1 MMKKLEMPKMIPI
14 STILLQYLSKDYLQ
28 KYTWACS
35 RLDQKIWKAWAHP
48 GLTLKARA
56 WLGLENF
63 GLVPPLFWASSEY
76 ITKVNRV
83 NKYRLHQRCL
93 DDITTLPQFSG
104 MLGSAWHWWHRV
116 SAFLKAG
123 QFSEHLW
130 SSQVNSLCICGP
142 KLTLLFIAE
151 GWSAQ
156 PYYVT
161 FGA

>member
-35 RLDQKIWKAWAHP
+35 RLDQKIWKAWANP
-48 GLTLKARA
+48 GSTLKARA

-83 NKYRLHQRCL
+83 NKCRLHQRCL

-116 SAFLKAG
+116 SVFLEPG

-130 SSQVNSLCICGP
+130 SPSWHSY
-142 KLTLLFIAE
+142 LLLKAGVPNLIILPLVHNKF
-151 GWSAQ
+151 
-156 PYYVT
+156 
-161 FGA
+161 